1 MGKKLNLIGQ
11 KYNLLTVLE
20 ETEQRDNSGCVL
32 WKCQCDCG
40 NITYA
45 SSNSLRTNHKRS
57 CGCLN
62 IKQVK
67 ALGKS
72 NLIDLTGQK
81 FGKLTVLNRVEGM
94 TNSDRRVFW
103 NCQCDC
109 GNTYI
114 ANGHSL
120 KDGSLQ
126 SCGCLKS
133 VGEQKVAELLSLN
146 GIYYEREKIF
156 SDFPRL
162 RFDFYVQNR
171 YIIEYDGKQHFQD
184 YSWGSTEHT
193 LEESQKKDKI
203 KNDYC
208 FSNNIPIIRIP
219 YTHLKNISI
228 EDLVLETSNFIVK
241 EEQE

>member
-1 MGKKLNLIGQ
+1 MGKKINLIGQ

-20 ETEQRDNSGCVL
+20 ETNQRDSSGCIL

-45 SSNSLRTNHKRS
+45 SSNALRTNHKKS

-62 IKQVK
+62 INQIK
-67 ALGKS
+67 AVGKL
-72 NLIDLTGQK
+72 NLIDLTGQR
-81 FGKLTVLNRVEGM
+81 FGKLTVLNRIEDM

-109 GNTYI
+109 GNNYI
-114 ANGHSL
+114 ANGHQL
-120 KDGSLQ
+120 KNGNLQ

-133 VGEQKVAELLSLN
+133 VGEQKIAELLSLN
-146 GIYYEREKIF
+146 NLAYEKEKIF
-156 SDFPRL
+156 LDLPRC
-162 RFDFYVQNR
+162 RFDFYVQNK
-171 YIIEYDGKQHFQD
+171 YVIEYDGKQHFQD
-184 YSWGSTEHT
+184 YSWGSTQHT

-208 FSNNIPIIRIP
+208 FSKNIPIIRIP
-219 YTHLKNISI
+219 YTHLKNLKI
-228 EDLVLETSNFIVK
+228 EDLLLDTSRFIIK
-241 EEQE
+241 E